1 MLKIPHNAKPSNVIC
16 HFYQPTVPKERP
28 ISAETLESI
37 CKVLGEQNTGS
48 QIEYYL
54 AQTGIADTDPGIT
67 KWKRLYNAFVN
78 YQNKNQESNKILIFI
93 HKTLSPVR
101 FADNHQ
107 QFEQFRTDINK
118 RILFIGLELLDNGK
132 FRKVSEAKTIP
143 EAQQRADNLKIKLK
157 DRQVHNDVLLFCRA
171 ELLQD
176 NYFHAVFEATKSV
189 ADKIRDK
196 SGLTVD
202 GSDLVD
208 KAFGLGQ
215 LKTPKLAFNTLTTES
230 EESEHKGFMHLIKG
244 LFGMFRNTTA
254 HAPKIKW
261 TIHEQDALDS
271 LTLASMLHRTLDKC
285 VKTGH

>member
-1 MLKIPHNAKPSNVIC
+1 M
-16 HFYQPTVPKERP
+16 PKERP

-37 CKVLGEQNTGS
+37 CKVLGDQNTGS
-48 QIEYYL
+48 QIENYL
-54 AQTGIADTDPGIT
+54 AQIGIIDTDPGIT
-67 KWKRLYNAFVN
+67 KWKRLYNAFVK

-93 HKTLSPVR
+93 QKTLSPVR
-101 FADNHQ
+101 YADNHN
-107 QFEQFRTDINK
+107 QFEQYRTDINK

-132 FRKVSEAKTIP
+132 FRKVTEAKTIL
-143 EAQQRADNLKIKLK
+143 EAQQRADNLKAKLK
-157 DRQVHNDVLLFCRA
+157 DRQVHTDVLSFCRV

-189 ADKIRDK
+189 ADKIREK
-196 SGLTVD
+196 SGLTMD

-215 LKTPKLAFNTLTTES
+215 LKNPKLAFNTLTTES

-285 VKTGH
+285 VTTGL